1 MSPYTENKENHPVSR
16 SFICNILY
24 FSPAIISIFIII
36 ILEMKHHKLYDF
48 LPSGNGY
55 KIRLLLTQMG
65 MPFERIDVNILKG
78 ETRTPEF
85 LSKNPNG
92 KIPVLEVNTGQYLA
106 ESNAI
111 LVYLSEGTEFLPYDR
126 FLRAKVLQWLF
137 FEQYSHEPFI
147 ATSRFWISILGKA
160 EEYRTAIEQKREP
173 GYAALKVMEHH
184 LMTHEFFVSERY
196 TIADIALFAYTHVAD
211 EGGFDL
217 TKFPAIQ
224 AWIERVKSQP
234 RYIKITQ
241 DKNFAE

>member
-1 MSPYTENKENHPVSR
+1 MKNK
-16 SFICNILY
+16 
-24 FSPAIISIFIII
+24 
-36 ILEMKHHKLYDF
+36 KLYDF
-48 LPSGNGY
+48 LPSGNSY
-55 KIRLLLTQMG
+55 KVRLLMTQMG
-65 MPFERIDVNILKG
+65 MPFERINVNILQG

-92 KIPVLEVNTGQYLA
+92 QIPVLEVETGQYLA

-126 FLRAKVLQWLF
+126 FLRAQVLQWLF

-160 EEYRTAIEQKREP
+160 EEYQTEIEKKREP
-173 GYAALKVMEHH
+173 GYAALKVMENH
-184 LMTHEFFVSERY
+184 LSNHQFFVGERY

-217 TKFPAIQ
+217 SNFPCIQ

-234 RYIKITQ
+234 RYISITEER
-241 DKNFAE
+241 NFAE